1 MTGGFAY
8 VLDTNRR
15 FFDQCNR
22 SLVNL
27 DRIVSEEMES
37 HRKFLKQIIA
47 RHIKETKSERAKVI
61 LDEFDR
67 YEPSFWL
74 VSPAAL
80 NIQDLLKATT
90 ANAA

>member
-1 MTGGFAY
+1 MQNLNAALLVCQELGIQKSDFYKG
-8 VLDTNRR
+8 LDIAT
-15 FFDQCNR
+15 D
-22 SLVNL
+22 
-27 DRIVSEEMES
+27 
-37 HRKFLKQIIA
+37 QIIEILA
-47 RHIKETKSERAKVI
+47 GNFDSIKETKSERAKLI

>member
-1 MTGGFAY
+1 M
-8 VLDTNRR
+8 
-15 FFDQCNR
+15 
-22 SLVNL
+22 
-27 DRIVSEEMES
+27 IV
-37 HRKFLKQIIA
+37 
-47 RHIKETKSERAKVI
+47 RHIKETKSARAKKI

-67 YEPSFWL
+67 YESSFWL

>member
-1 MTGGFAY
+1 MT
-8 VLDTNRR
+8 
-15 FFDQCNR
+15 
-22 SLVNL
+22 L

-37 HRKFLKQIIA
+37 HRKFLKQILA
-47 RHIKETKSERAKVI
+47 RHIKETKSERTRLI

-67 YEPSFWL
+67 YAPSFWL

>member
-1 MTGGFAY
+1 
-8 VLDTNRR
+8 VNRR
-15 FFDQCNR
+15 FFDLCNR

-27 DRIVSEEMES
+27 DRIVSEDMES
-37 HRKFLKQIIA
+37 HRKFLKQTIA
-47 RHIKETKSERAKVI
+47 RHIKETKSERAKMI

-90 ANAA
+90 ASAA